1 MGFFLGFLNYRTT
14 KTQKQVKKKKKSAPE
29 TENASLQVL
38 QKNKNA
44 VWIKHFPITQV
55 KIMPQNAKHQ

>member
-29 TENASLQVL
+29 TENASL
-38 QKNKNA
+38 
-44 VWIKHFPITQV
+44 
-55 KIMPQNAKHQ
+55 